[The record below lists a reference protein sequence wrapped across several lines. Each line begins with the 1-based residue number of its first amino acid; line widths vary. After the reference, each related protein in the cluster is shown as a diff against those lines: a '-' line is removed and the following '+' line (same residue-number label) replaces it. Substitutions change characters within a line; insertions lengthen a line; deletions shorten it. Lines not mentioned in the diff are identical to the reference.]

1 MILTF
6 PTFLPVNFQA
16 AWGSLFHSSDIT
28 RGFHCLPHS
37 SSRSLTIPPIFGSE
51 RKGIPD
57 DDSKAC
63 AAEGILPTSV
73 SMCVHGMSVKSVSMC
88 TLHLWAENWVLI
100 GRIGAW
106 GIQSG
111 YSWNKGTAYVQ
122 KKWHPKW
129 RSLAIYNLP
138 HLAAM
143 TDKNALYWICTFLKW
158 ALFSLCC
165 FRQMMKRVKK
175 KWKKEKKSSLWC
187 AAHGDMALRWKLE
200 AESM

>member
-1 MILTF
+1 MGVCVCLCGSKNETCPLQVRFYQDVAENSISVILTF

-73 SMCVHGMSVKSVSMC
+73 SMCVHGMSVKNVSMC
-88 TLHLWAENWVLI
+88 TLHLCAENWVLI
-100 GRIGAW
+100 SRIEGW

-111 YSWNKGTAYVQ
+111 YS
-122 KKWHPKW
+122 
-129 RSLAIYNLP
+129 
-138 HLAAM
+138 
-143 TDKNALYWICTFLKW
+143 C
-158 ALFSLCC
+158 
-165 FRQMMKRVKK
+165 MK
-175 KWKKEKKSSLWC
+175 
-187 AAHGDMALRWKLE
+187 
-200 AESM
+200 